1 MKEGQDQHIYC
12 IYWTVVVKSPGEWL
26 KRVMI
31 LKKYTNY
38 WSNPIL
44 VEIHLS
50 AVKKTF
56 GTSPPPVSYTHGSL
70 FVRSRF
76 FRRSCHAL
84 WRILVSLLWG
94 GKFVMSILITRR
106 LGNRSNKSTLE
117 PAVSG
122 PSLFLEIEVWSRR
135 QELKSRSE
143 ARDIFDRT
151 VQKAD
156 KPLTKAQVIALSRRR
171 SDHEQEI
178 ERVRDRKRKLG

>member
-1 MKEGQDQHIYC
+1 MKDTC
-12 IYWTVVVKSPGEWL
+12 IPPSGREICDVNFDN
-26 KRVMI
+26 
-31 LKKYTNY
+31 TNFEACK
-38 WSNPIL
+38 PIKQ
-44 VEIHLS
+44 VNI
-50 AVKKTF
+50 
-56 GTSPPPVSYTHGSL
+56 GS
-70 FVRSRF
+70 
-76 FRRSCHAL
+76 
-84 WRILVSLLWG
+84 G
-94 GKFVMSILITRR
+94 
-106 LGNRSNKSTLE
+106 
-117 PAVSG
+117 VSG